1 MKTIIYGGAF
11 NPPTVAHQSI
21 LSACTDLA
29 EQMDGEVWLLP
40 SGNRTDKTI
49 SVPLDVRL
57 GFLEAMRQ
65 DDNLT
70 NLIQIKDLELFRPV
84 AIETYDTMQEL
95 ASLYPDR
102 EFYWVFGAD
111 STQTMHEWHQGDWIV
126 DNANIIAV
134 NRTGF
139 DVNEKIKHITKLDI
153 ECLDISSTL
162 VRNRVVTG
170 EMFDN
175 LVIPS
180 VHEMINNLH
189 KEKALF

>member
-1 MKTIIYGGAF
+1 LKTIIYGGAF

-95 ASLYPDR
+95 TSLYPDR

>member
-1 MKTIIYGGAF
+1 LKTIIYGGAF

>member
-65 DDNLT
+65 ADNLT

-111 STQTMHEWHQGDWIV
+111 STQTMHEWHKGDWIV

>member
-95 ASLYPDR
+95 TSLYPDR